1 MLKFCVFRSA
11 KPAPG
16 LCYCTRLAL
25 IHPPRAAGFC
35 RRIPLN
41 MPFIRSFSRPLA
53 GLFLLLCCIAAQAVT
68 KTDIYTV
75 TLPVPDQSAEAR
87 AAAVTEAFEQV
98 LVKMTGQRDVA
109 ARPEAQALLA
119 SPGRYLAAF
128 RYEQKTV
135 TDPETNESRAQTLL
149 QTRFDAQAM
158 ARAVREAG
166 LPLWGDERPATLV
179 WLALE
184 DGRQRVLLSAG
195 LADDAADEPASFGA
209 EALSALQAAAEAR
222 GVPLILPLLDSQ
234 DRAQV
239 AYADVAGGFVERVL
253 AASER
258 YGADAV
264 LVGRVCVP
272 ARSGPA
278 AGSCWKPGSRRASG
292 KTATRLWI
300 WPCKTASI
308 RWLTPSRPGSR
319 CKPWP
324 APAAVRRICG

>member
-1 MLKFCVFRSA
+1 
-11 KPAPG
+11 
-16 LCYCTRLAL
+16 
-25 IHPPRAAGFC
+25 
-35 RRIPLN
+35 
-41 MPFIRSFSRPLA
+41 
-53 GLFLLLCCIAAQAVT
+53 
-68 KTDIYTV
+68 
-75 TLPVPDQSAEAR
+75 
-87 AAAVTEAFEQV
+87 
-98 LVKMTGQRDVA
+98 
-109 ARPEAQALLA
+109 A

-264 LVGRVCVP
+264 LVGRVLRTGQIWSGRWQLLEAGQPPSQWETRDP
-272 ARSGPA
+272 ALDMALQNGINPVADAFA
-278 AGSCWKPGSRRASG
+278 ARFALQTVAGAGGSQADLRIDGVDSLAAYAKVLDYLE
-292 KTATRLWI
+292 K
-300 WPCKTASI
+300 
-308 RWLTPSRPGSR
+308 LTPVQN
-319 CKPWP
+319 
-324 APAAVRRICG
+324 AA

>member
-41 MPFIRSFSRPLA
+41 MPFIRSFSRPPVRLLTCLLA
-53 GLFLLLCCIAAQAVT
+53 LLCCAAAQAVT

-149 QTRFDAQAM
+149 QTRF
-158 ARAVREAG
+158 
-166 LPLWGDERPATLV
+166 
-179 WLALE
+179 
-184 DGRQRVLLSAG
+184 
-195 LADDAADEPASFGA
+195 
-209 EALSALQAAAEAR
+209 
-222 GVPLILPLLDSQ
+222 
-234 DRAQV
+234 
-239 AYADVAGGFVERVL
+239 
-253 AASER
+253 
-258 YGADAV
+258 
-264 LVGRVCVP
+264 
-272 ARSGPA
+272 
-278 AGSCWKPGSRRASG
+278 
-292 KTATRLWI
+292 
-300 WPCKTASI
+300 
-308 RWLTPSRPGSR
+308 
-319 CKPWP
+319 
-324 APAAVRRICG
+324 